1 MVDGSRDQDLRS
13 ALDRALRDMMSA
25 ANDLPVPEHLV
36 DFVEALAAE
45 DKARED

>member
-25 ANDLPVPEHLV
+25 ANELPVPDSLIE
-36 DFVEALAAE
+36 FVEALTDE
-45 DKARED
+45 EPSGEG